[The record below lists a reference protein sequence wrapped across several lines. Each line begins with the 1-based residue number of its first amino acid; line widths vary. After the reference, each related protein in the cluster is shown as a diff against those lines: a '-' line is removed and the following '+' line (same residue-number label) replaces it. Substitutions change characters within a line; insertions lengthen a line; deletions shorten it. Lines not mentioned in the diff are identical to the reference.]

1 MNIGS
6 TQRTSIEHLPFE
18 IFLKI
23 FASFS
28 FEEILH
34 AFSGLNSHIDSII
47 RCVND
52 GNHAVTYS
60 DTKAIQ
66 LLTSYPTQ
74 ICRLIIVHSPNVN
87 FASLRNLRSLTIKYG
102 TLAQLDSIRPSN
114 FPLLEIL
121 HICGG

>member
-6 TQRTSIEHLPFE
+6 IQRTSIENLPVE
-18 IFLKI
+18 IFLRI

-28 FEEILH
+28 FEEIRH
-34 AFSGLNSHIDSII
+34 AFSGLNSYIDSII

-60 DTKAIQ
+60 DTKAVQ
-66 LLTSYPTQ
+66 LLNSFPTQ
-74 ICRLIIVHSPNVN
+74 ICRLTIIHSPNVD
-87 FASLRNLRSLTIKYG
+87 FASSRNLRSLTIKYG
-102 TLAQLDSIRPSN
+102 TLAQLDRIRPQN